1 MSSRSPWAAFPV
13 KRKRVTR
20 ESGMSRATEH
30 SRGEI
35 VMDREEEVMVVDS
48 DGTVTVV
55 VVDKGTIM
63 EHI

>member
-13 KRKRVTR
+13 KRKRVTS
-20 ESGMSRATEH
+20 ESGMSRAIEH

>member
-1 MSSRSPWAAFPV
+1 
-13 KRKRVTR
+13 
-20 ESGMSRATEH
+20 MSRATEH

>member
-1 MSSRSPWAAFPV
+1 MSSRSPWAAFLV

-20 ESGMSRATEH
+20 ESGMNRAIEH

-35 VMDREEEVMVVDS
+35 VMDREEEVMVVDNV
-48 DGTVTVV
+48 GTVTVV